1 MGTLHYQVVF
11 SGYRNDVQHWKY
23 PPRMGKWYLD
33 DWDFKRTVSRFKKKI
48 EFYPSAI
55 VIGDADY
62 EYDDDYDF
70 HPTVEKLMEQDD
82 CGYIVEGYHW
92 QFVPDSEVLDVM
104 EYSTKGYWELPYFS
118 EE

>member
-55 VIGDADY
+55 VIADSDY
-62 EYDDDYDF
+62 DYDDDYDF
-70 HPTVEKLMEQDD
+70 HPTVEKLMAEDD
-82 CGYIVEGYHW
+82 CGYVVEGWHW
-92 QFVPDSEVLDVM
+92 QFVPDSPTLRVIE
-104 EYSTKGYWELPYFS
+104 EATKDFWELPYFS
-118 EE
+118 QE